1 MVIANLILKGGI
13 HLHLSRFK
21 YIPLIG
27 TIGNYKKE
35 YISKDLIAA
44 LTVAVVVIPQS
55 MAYAL
60 IAGVN
65 PVYGLYTAI
74 VSTIFA
80 SAFGSSKHLIA
91 GPTNAIAL
99 LVAGSMSP
107 YMAQENAYQL
117 LFLMTFIVGA
127 LQIFF
132 GVIKMGKVI
141 NFVSHSVII
150 GFTAG
155 AGVLIALGQLS
166 TLLSIS
172 IKNSSHMSTITK
184 FYYVITHLSETNLY
198 ALGLGVMTM
207 AIILICK
214 RINKSLPGAL
224 IGIIIPVIFIVIF
237 ALDQKGVKLT
247 GAIPSTLPPFVMVQ
261 FSLAGIQAMF
271 GGAIAIA
278 IIGLVEAISIAK
290 SIGTTSRQKIDAN
303 QEFIGQGIGNLVGS
317 FFQNFA
323 GSGSFTRSAINYHSG
338 AATRIA
344 GILSGVLVA
353 LVLVFLGGFAKYIP
367 NPCLAG
373 VIMVISYNM
382 IDKKE
387 IAHIVKAGKFKSD
400 SLAMWAT
407 CLATIFMPHLDFA
420 IYTGIAIS
428 IMLYLKDTNK
438 VPVRILIPS
447 QGKDTQIIEKKIES
461 VKGKVDI
468 LIIELEGNLYFG
480 SAEDLETKLDGL
492 VDKAKVFILRMKYV
506 TSVDLTSLNALK
518 IFFRSVKDAGG
529 IVIISGV
536 KSELNSLLENSNVTS
551 DIGEENIFMTENEI
565 FASSTNALE
574 KARSAIN
581 CDLTDSGQK
590 SASCTLLESV
600 TNFNGSTGGTNKTT
614 ASL

>member
-1 MVIANLILKGGI
+1 M
-13 HLHLSRFK
+13 HLSRFK

-27 TIGNYKKE
+27 TIRNYKKE
-35 YISKDLIAA
+35 YISKDIIAA

-60 IAGVN
+60 IAGVS

-127 LQIFF
+127 LQILF
-132 GVIKMGKVI
+132 GVIKLGKVI

-172 IKNSSHMSTITK
+172 IKDSSHMSTITK
-184 FYYVITHLSETNLY
+184 FYYVLTHLSQTNLY

-207 AIILICK
+207 VIIVICK

-261 FSLAGIQAMF
+261 FSLAGVQAMF

-447 QGKDTQIIEKKIES
+447 QGKDSQIIEKKIES

-492 VDKAKVFILRMKYV
+492 IDKAKVFILRMKYV

-536 KSELNSLLENSNVTS
+536 KSELNSLLKNSNVTS

-581 CDLTDSGQK
+581 CDPTDSGEK

-600 TNFNGSTGGTNKTT
+600 TNFNGSTGGTNKST